1 MNKKNFP
8 LDRNKRDFLIFLVK
22 TTGAIWLSRFFPL
35 SFVSGCSNQ
44 QTSNQQIS
52 NQQTSNQQIKVSY
65 ELFPQSVASGD
76 VSQNSAIIWTRTNND
91 PSPIVWQVAEDQN
104 FEKILI
110 QDVVTPSQDTDFC
123 IKIKVQNLQPGKRY
137 YYRFI
142 KDNLSSP
149 YGTFKTILEN
159 LDRIKFAFV
168 SCQDYS
174 NGFYSAWYHLA
185 QEDLDF
191 VVHLGDYIYETV
203 GEPTFQYAQMRKIEL
218 NEKGVAL
225 YLNDYR
231 KLYKIYRSDRYLQ
244 MAHEKFPFYIIWDD
258 HEFANDSFQV
268 GSPDNGKDVFG
279 GIDQPQR
286 RREASRAWWEY
297 MPVDIFFDPKE
308 EDPKKQIRIYRS
320 FRFGSL
326 AKLIL
331 TDERL
336 YRSPHPCGEGTFGQR
351 YVALC
356 ENIEKTSMLGDE
368 QLDWFLKELSEQED
382 IIWKVHGNEVCI
394 SQMLFGTN
402 SFLNLDQWDG
412 YAGERRKI
420 LNYISQNKTKVR
432 NYLVVTGDLH
442 TFVAG
447 NLYDD
452 FQSPK
457 DNVGVEF
464 AGTSIT
470 SSNLGALLR
479 VDEKT
484 LEEIEKAILD
494 FNKNLVYFNSRYH
507 GYATCEITK
516 DEAIIEFWRVSS
528 IEEPEVEKTQK
539 FLAKRFRVKQG
550 ENKIEDITPK

>member
-1 MNKKNFP
+1 MNKKNLP
-8 LDRNKRDFLIFLVK
+8 LDRNKRDLLIFLVK
-22 TTGAIWLSRFFPL
+22 TTGGNLAL
-35 SFVSGCSNQ
+35 SFLP
-44 QTSNQQIS
+44 T
-52 NQQTSNQQIKVSY
+52 
-65 ELFPQSVASGD
+65 LFCFWLLKSTNLKSAN
-76 VSQNSAIIWTRTNND
+76 NSAIIWTRTNND
-91 PSPIVWQVAEDQN
+91 PSPLVWQVAEDQN

-123 IKIKVQNLQPGKRY
+123 VKIKVQNLQPGKRY

-142 KDNLSSP
+142 KDNLFSP
-149 YGTFKTILEN
+149 HGTFKTIPEN

-225 YLNDYR
+225 YLNDYQ

-268 GSPDNGKDVFG
+268 GSPDNGKDVFS

-286 RREASRAWWEY
+286 RRDASRVWWEY
-297 MPVDIFFDPKE
+297 MPADIFFDPKE

-336 YRSPHPCGEGTFGQR
+336 YRSPHPCGEGSVGQR
-351 YVALC
+351 YVAFC

-394 SQMLFGTN
+394 SQMLLGKN

-412 YAGERRKI
+412 YASERRKI

-452 FQSPK
+452 FESPR

-470 SSNLGALLR
+470 SSNLGSLLR

-484 LEEIEKAILD
+484 LEEIEKKILD
-494 FNKNLVYFNSRYH
+494 FNKNLVYFNSHYH

>member
-1 MNKKNFP
+1 MNKKNFS

-44 QTSNQQIS
+44 QTSNQQI
-52 NQQTSNQQIKVSY
+52 KVSY

-76 VSQNSAIIWTRTNND
+76 VYQNSAIIWTRTNND
-91 PSPIVWQVAEDQN
+91 PSPLVWQVAEDQN

-110 QDVVTPSQDTDFC
+110 QDVVTPSPDTDFC
-123 IKIKVQNLQPGKRY
+123 VKIKVQNLQPGKRY

-149 YGTFKTILEN
+149 TGTFKTISEN

-168 SCQDYS
+168 SCQDYT

-203 GEPTFQYAQMRKIEL
+203 SDPAFQYAQIRKIEL
-218 NEKGVAL
+218 NEKGIAL
-225 YLNDYR
+225 YLDDYR
-231 KLYKIYRSDRYLQ
+231 KLYKIYRSDRYFQ

-286 RREASRAWWEY
+286 RRDASRAWWEY
-297 MPVDIFFDPKE
+297 MPADIFFDPKE

-320 FRFGSL
+320 FTFGSL

-351 YVALC
+351 YAALC

-394 SQMLFGTN
+394 SQMLLGKN
-402 SFLNLDQWDG
+402 SFLTLDQWDG

-470 SSNLGALLR
+470 SSNLGSLLR
-479 VDEKT
+479 VDVKT
-484 LEEIEKAILD
+484 LEEIEKKILD

-539 FLAKRFRVKQG
+539 FLVKRFRVKQG

>member
-22 TTGAIWLSRFFPL
+22 TTGAIWLSRFFPI

-44 QTSNQQIS
+44 QTSNQK
-52 NQQTSNQQIKVSY
+52 IKVSY

-91 PSPIVWQVAEDQN
+91 PSPLVWQVAEDQN

-110 QDVVTPSQDTDFC
+110 QDVVNPSPDTDFC
-123 IKIKVQNLQPGKRY
+123 VKIKVQNLQPGKRY

-149 YGTFKTILEN
+149 YGTFKTIPEN
-159 LDRIKFAFV
+159 PDRIKFAFV
-168 SCQDYS
+168 SCQDYT

-203 GEPTFQYAQMRKIEL
+203 SDPAFQYAQIRKIEL
-218 NEKGVAL
+218 NEKGIAF
-225 YLNDYR
+225 YLDDYR
-231 KLYKIYRSDRYLQ
+231 RLYKIYRSDKYLQ

-297 MPVDIFFDPKE
+297 MPADIFFDTKE

-351 YVALC
+351 YAALC
-356 ENIEKTSMLGDE
+356 ENIENTTMLGDE

-382 IIWKVHGNEVCI
+382 IIWKVHGNEVCM
-394 SQMLFGTN
+394 SQMLLGKN
-402 SFLNLDQWDG
+402 SFLTLDQWDG

-470 SSNLGALLR
+470 SSNLGSLLR

-484 LEEIEKAILD
+484 LEEIEKKILD
-494 FNKNLVYFNSRYH
+494 FNKNLVYFNSHYH
-507 GYATCEITK
+507 GYAICEITK

-539 FLAKRFRVKQG
+539 FLVKRFRVKQG
-550 ENKIEDITPK
+550 ENKIEDITPKT

>member
-1 MNKKNFP
+1 MNGKNFS
-8 LDRNKRDFLIFLVK
+8 LDREKRDFLIFLVK

-44 QTSNQQIS
+44 QI
-52 NQQTSNQQIKVSY
+52 SNQQIKVSY

-76 VSQNSAIIWTRTNND
+76 VSLNSAIIWTRTSND
-91 PSPIVWQVAEDQN
+91 PSPLVWQVAKDQN
-104 FEKILI
+104 FKEILI
-110 QDVVTPSQDTDFC
+110 QDVITPSPDTDFC
-123 IKIKVQNLQPGKRY
+123 VKVKVQNLQPGRRY

-149 YGTFKTILEN
+149 TGTFKTIPEN
-159 LDRIKFAFV
+159 PDRIKFAFV

-174 NGFYSAWYHLA
+174 NGFYSAWYHLS

-258 HEFANDSFQV
+258 HEFANDSFQT
-268 GSPDNGKDVFG
+268 GSPDNGKDIFG

-297 MPVDIFFDPKE
+297 MPADIFFDPKE

-320 FRFGSL
+320 FNFGSL
-326 AKLIL
+326 SKLIL

-336 YRSPHPCGEGTFGQR
+336 YRSPHPCGEGALGQR
-351 YVALC
+351 YAAFC
-356 ENIEKTSMLGDE
+356 EDIEKASMLGDE
-368 QLDWFLKELSEQED
+368 QLDWFLKELSSEED
-382 IIWKVHGNEVCI
+382 IIWKIHGNEVCI
-394 SQMLFGTN
+394 SRMILGKN

-412 YAGERRKI
+412 YSGERRKI
-420 LNYISQNKTKVR
+420 LNYIAQNKTKVR
-432 NYLVVTGDLH
+432 NYLVITGDLH
-442 TFVAG
+442 TYVAG

-452 FQSPK
+452 FDSPK

-470 SSNLGALLR
+470 SSNLGSLLR

-484 LEEIEKAILD
+484 LEEIENKLLE
-494 FNKNLVYFNSRYH
+494 FNKNMIFFNSHYH
-507 GYATCEITK
+507 GYATCELTK

-539 FLAKRFRVKQG
+539 FLLKKFRVKQG
-550 ENKIEDITPK
+550 ENKIEDITPKT